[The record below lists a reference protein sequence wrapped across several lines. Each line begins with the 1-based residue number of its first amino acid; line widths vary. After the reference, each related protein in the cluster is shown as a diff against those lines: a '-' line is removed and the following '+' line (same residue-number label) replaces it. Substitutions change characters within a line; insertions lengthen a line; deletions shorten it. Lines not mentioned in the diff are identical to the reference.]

1 MNNSFSIVLLL
12 LIFSSCG
19 IKKEKKND
27 FSSPPKNSKELI
39 ARVNSQNK
47 DIQWLNLKG
56 KINIITEDNQIA
68 LNINITN
75 RKDSLIWISV
85 SAPFGIEIARG
96 QLTQDSI
103 YFINRTNKTWFIK
116 PASEI
121 NSLLKANLSFNQLQQ
136 MITANP
142 SINKLKYKFHS
153 KEQFILEEPNSNYTI
168 SESYRVV
175 KGVLFIEGTKFQYE
189 FLNFNEE
196 NFPREVYL
204 KTDSKKGFEVR
215 LRYSKIIANK
225 KSKTPFKIP
234 ISYAHSN

>member
-39 ARVNSQNK
+39 ARVNAQNK

-153 KEQFILEEPNSNYTI
+153 KEQFIQTGLLAPPLSRRIIKNNFWFAELLTA
-168 SESYRVV
+168 
-175 KGVLFIEGTKFQYE
+175 LF
-189 FLNFNEE
+189 
-196 NFPREVYL
+196 
-204 KTDSKKGFEVR
+204 
-215 LRYSKIIANK
+215 
-225 KSKTPFKIP
+225 PFTRTHFIYMARK
-234 ISYAHSN
+234 